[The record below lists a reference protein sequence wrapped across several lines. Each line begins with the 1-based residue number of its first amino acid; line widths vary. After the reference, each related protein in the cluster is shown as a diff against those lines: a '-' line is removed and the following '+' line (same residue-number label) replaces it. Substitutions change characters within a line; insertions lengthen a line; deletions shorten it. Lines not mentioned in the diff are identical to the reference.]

1 MKIPKKAEL
10 LKLQAQ
16 YRTDKKI
23 GDALGG
29 IPEYLVAYWRRKKKI
44 GRYSFLKYSRHQ
56 IKDLWE
62 RYGNDEKAGEELGIS
77 RGAFYKWRKKYNLLE
92 KPKALKFQQLE
103 FSLAGQPGSDKE
115 RWSSQSS
122 TASIGADVNILA
134 KRNSGR
140 LTIAQKL
147 LAKKAGKAQTVVG
160 EIVNVEPDLAMS
172 HDNAGL
178 VIKQFKQIGQSRV
191 WNPDRIVI
199 PLDHRAPAESEKT
212 ATAHKS
218 IREFVK
224 EQHIKNFYDIK
235 EGICHQVVIEKAHI
249 LPGEL
254 AVGTDSHTTSYG
266 CLGALS
272 TGIGATEMAV
282 VWATGKIWLRV
293 PESINISIQGKMPK
307 GVYAKDVILHIIGQ
321 LTVEGANYKS
331 VEFYGGTVEKMSI
344 SERFVLCNLS
354 MEMGAKFAVVP
365 FDRVT
370 KKYVSAITSQRYQP
384 ILSDSDAVFEEAYE
398 FDVSRL
404 EPQVACPHNVD
415 NVKPVSEVKG
425 IKIDQVVLGSC
436 TNGRLDDLEVA
447 AKILKGKKVYPE
459 LRMLVLP
466 ATRTIYYQAMKKGYL
481 KIFLD
486 AGAVILNPGC
496 GPCLGAHEGILAS
509 GEKCVAT
516 TNRNFKGRMGSPDSE
531 VYLASPA
538 LATATAIKGEIADP
552 REFL

>member
-1 MKIPKKAEL
+1 MKIPRKEEL

-16 YRTDKKI
+16 YKTDKKI
-23 GDALGG
+23 GEALGG
-29 IPEYLVAYWRRKKKI
+29 VPEYLVAYWRRKKNI
-44 GRYSFLKYSRHQ
+44 GRYSLPKYSRER

-62 RYGNDEKAGEELGIS
+62 TYGSDEKAGAELGIS
-77 RGAFYKWRKKYNLLE
+77 KSGFYKWRKMYDLME
-92 KPKALKFQQLE
+92 RPKALKHQQLE
-103 FSLAGQPGSDKE
+103 FTLAGQPGVL
-115 RWSSQSS
+115 R
-122 TASIGADVNILA
+122 
-134 KRNSGR
+134 SGR
-140 LTIAQKL
+140 PPAEQGARTQTMAQKL
-147 LAKKAGKAQTVVG
+147 LAIKAERGQTQVG

-178 VIKQFKQIGQSRV
+178 VIKQFRQIGQEKV
-191 WNPDRIVI
+191 WNPSRIVI

-212 ATAHKS
+212 AAAHKS

-224 EQHIKNFYDIK
+224 EQKIKNFYDIR

-272 TGIGATEMAV
+272 TGIGATEMAA
-282 VWATGKIWLRV
+282 VWATGKIWLKV
-293 PESINISIQGKMPK
+293 PESIKIVIRGEAPR
-307 GVYAKDVILHIIGQ
+307 GVYAKDVILYIIGE
-321 LTVEGANYKS
+321 LTVEGASYKS
-331 VEFYGGTVEKMSI
+331 VEYYGEAVAKMTI
-344 SERFVLCNLS
+344 SERFTLCNLS

-365 FDRVT
+365 FDKIT
-370 KKYVSAITSQRYQP
+370 KRYLSGITGRKYEPVF
-384 ILSDSDAVFEEAYE
+384 SDRNALFEKEYE

-447 AKILKGKKVYPE
+447 AKMLKGKKVHPDV
-459 LRMLVLP
+459 RMLVLP
-466 ATRTIYYQAMKKGYL
+466 ATRTIYSQAMKKGYL
-481 KIFLD
+481 RTFLE

-496 GPCLGAHEGILAS
+496 GPCLGAHEGILAA
-509 GEKCVAT
+509 GERCLAT
-516 TNRNFKGRMGSPDSE
+516 TNRNFKGRMGSTESE

-538 LATATAIKGEIADP
+538 VAAATAIKGEIADP
-552 REFL
+552 R

>member
-1 MKIPKKAEL
+1 MKIPRKEEL
-10 LKLQAQ
+10 LKLQEK
-16 YRTDKKI
+16 YKTDKKI
-23 GDALGG
+23 GEALGG
-29 IPEYLVAYWRRKKKI
+29 VPEYLVAYWRRKKKI
-44 GRYSFLKYSRHQ
+44 GRYSFPKYSKEE

-62 RYGNDEKAGEELGIS
+62 RYGNDQKAGEKLGIS
-77 RGAFYKWRKKYNLLE
+77 KAGFYKWRKRYEFLE
-92 KPKALKFQQLE
+92 KPKVLKFQQLD
-103 FSLAGQPGSDKE
+103 FLMSGQLNYSGSTGFMTRPD
-115 RWSSQSS
+115 
-122 TASIGADVNILA
+122 
-134 KRNSGR
+134 SGNM
-140 LTIAQKL
+140 TMAQKL
-147 LAKKAGKAQTVVG
+147 LAKKAGKAQVVVG
-160 EIVNVEPDLAMS
+160 EIVSVEPDLAMS

-178 VIKQFKQIGQSRV
+178 VIKQFRQIGQPQV
-191 WNPDRIVI
+191 WNPDKIVI

-224 EQHIKNFYDIK
+224 EQGIRNFYDIK
-235 EGICHQVVIEKAHI
+235 EGICHQVVIEKGHI
-249 LPGEL
+249 LPGQL

-293 PESINISIQGKMPK
+293 PESIKIIIDGKMPR
-307 GVYAKDVILHIIGQ
+307 GVYAKDVILFIIGQ
-321 LTVEGANYKS
+321 LTVEGASYKS
-331 VEFYGGTVEKMSI
+331 VGFYGETVSRMSV
-344 SERFVLCNLS
+344 SERFTLCNLS

-370 KKYVSAITSQRYQP
+370 QKYLSEVTSQRYEP
-384 ILSDSDAVFEEAYE
+384 ILSDSEAIYE
-398 FDVSRL
+398 KEYIFYVSKL

-415 NVKPVSEVKG
+415 NVKPVSQVEG

-447 AKILKGKKVYPE
+447 AKILKGKKVNPHV
-459 LRMLVLP
+459 RMLVLP
-466 ATRTIYYQAMKKGYL
+466 ATRTIYSQAIKKGYL
-481 KIFLD
+481 QTFLD

-496 GPCLGAHEGILAS
+496 GPCLGAHEGILAA
-509 GEKCVAT
+509 GEKCLAT

-538 LATATAIKGEIADP
+538 LAAATAIKGEIADP
-552 REFL
+552 REYL